1 PLVYLRQHHY
11 TGNVYPVN
19 PRHAE
24 IGGFKAYP
32 SLAALPERPDIVW
45 IGVPGAQVEA
55 ALVEAARVGVPHAV
69 ILTAGFGETDAG
81 GRWRAVQARGGA
93 AHGGRKA
100 DRGAQDGSLKHG
112 PAQRADSHRS
122 ARRLARGL
130 AGRRTP
136 ARHRRGG
143 DLRRPRRG
151 RRLPVA

>member
-1 PLVYLRQHHY
+1 SLTQHTAAAH
-11 TGNVYPVN
+11 VDPVT

-81 GRWRAVQARGGA
+81 GRRRQARLAELAGA
-93 AHGGRKA
+93 AGIAVLGPNMLGFINCW
-100 DRGAQDGSLKHG
+100 DRV
-112 PAQRADSHRS
+112 RS
-122 ARRLARGL
+122 EEHTSELQSRV
-130 AGRRTP
+130 
-136 ARHRRGG
+136 
-143 DLRRPRRG
+143 DL
-151 RRLPVA
+151 V